1 MSMNKIARRDF
12 LKAAPAAAGV
22 AVSAMSGQSPARPRA
37 ATPPAIGSAR
47 YTPVRDYPI
56 QPKRPWDV
64 TLTDTF
70 WKPRMATNAQVTI
83 PFQIEKAG
91 GTARGLS
98 GNVLEA
104 AMLSLKTF
112 PDARL
117 EAQVDAAV
125 TQLQQKPRA
134 GNGGFEVAATRYQTT
149 AQRDL
154 LDAAI
159 RTAGELT
166 EDFRARNPPFSG
178 GERDAMNCVQLYRA
192 TGDRQHLDLA
202 KHYLDIRGLETS
214 VNRSRHNQSYMP
226 VLEHGRP

>member
-1 MSMNKIARRDF
+1 MGGQ
-12 LKAAPAAAGV
+12 AP
-22 AVSAMSGQSPARPRA
+22 PRPRA
-37 ATPPAIGSAR
+37 ATAPAIGSAK

-112 PDARL
+112 PDA
-117 EAQVDAAV
+117 EA
-125 TQLQQKPRA
+125 PGA
-134 GNGGFEVAATRYQTT
+134 G
-149 AQRDL
+149 
-154 LDAAI
+154 
-159 RTAGELT
+159 
-166 EDFRARNPPFSG
+166 
-178 GERDAMNCVQLYRA
+178 
-192 TGDRQHLDLA
+192 
-202 KHYLDIRGLETS
+202 
-214 VNRSRHNQSYMP
+214 
-226 VLEHGRP
+226 